1 MMERLIDELEVI
13 DELAE
18 VFRTYST
25 KQLIQYAEKLRCEMA
40 LSASIQGDLT
50 EEEYRYFSRRTQALD
65 LAITD
70 KMFDMQL
77 EAGGMIDWDA

>member
-1 MMERLIDELEVI
+1 MERLIEELEAI

-18 VFRTYST
+18 EFRTYST
-25 KQLIQYAEKLRCEMA
+25 TELIQYAEKLRCEMA

-50 EEEYRYFSRRTQALD
+50 EEEQRYFSRRTQALD

-70 KMFDMQL
+70 KVFDMQS
-77 EAGGMIDWDA
+77 EGYIIDWDA